1 MSLVQVT
8 SPTKNRFSVL
18 YTYIKRNRNAKKIM
32 IVCCAAKTAEYFQE
46 IMVQLLD
53 TNMMVVHEK
62 QHNKDVMDN
71 LEKFRTQ
78 KSGVMFTSN
87 KFANNSVAKE
97 KLLEID
103 CTIIQYDPP
112 CNLEDFLGLLNEYYS
127 KKNTFILFLRPEE
140 KGFLQKLKETKIN
153 IEEISYNGSQV
164 ADVTPQINKL
174 VSTNYA
180 LHMSATEGY
189 RGYMRSYNT
198 HSLKEIFDI
207 DSLSFDEVA
216 ASFGFSKI
224 PAVDISEITKKIS
237 PSLGT
242 FEHFHDQDYSKPDN
256 FEYETEMAKKKL
268 AKLLANDAKNP
279 QYIFKKVSK
288 KNRRPVQRSKILKG
302 PKKVQMKPS
311 KKSKKSKKSHKRR

>member
-1 MSLVQVT
+1 
-8 SPTKNRFSVL
+8 
-18 YTYIKRNRNAKKIM
+18 M
-32 IVCCAAKTAEYFQE
+32 IVCCEAKTAEYFQE

-62 QHNKDVMDN
+62 QQHEAVMAN

-78 KSGVMFTSN
+78 KSVVMFTSN
-87 KFANNSVAKE
+87 KFANNRVAKK

-112 CNLEDFLGLLNEYYS
+112 CNLEDFLELMDEYHS

-140 KGFLQKLKETKIN
+140 KGFLQKLKETEIN

-164 ADVTPQINKL
+164 ADITPQINKL

-237 PSLGT
+237 PSLET
-242 FEHFHDQDYSKPDN
+242 FEHLHDHSKPDN
-256 FEYETEMAKKKL
+256 FEYEKEIAKKKL
-268 AKLLANDAKNP
+268 AELLASDAKNP
-279 QYIFKKVSK
+279 QYIFKNVSK
-288 KNRRPVQRSKILKG
+288 KNRRPTQRSQCLLKG